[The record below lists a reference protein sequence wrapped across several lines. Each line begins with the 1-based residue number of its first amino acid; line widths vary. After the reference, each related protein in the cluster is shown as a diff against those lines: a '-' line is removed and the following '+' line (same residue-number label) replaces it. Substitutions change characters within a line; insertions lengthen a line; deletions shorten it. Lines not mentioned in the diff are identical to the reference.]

1 MTIRKRTRGQ
11 TIIYKTLH
19 RKDVSETVNLR
30 RTGQYNDNKEKDKR
44 TNNNRQNTTQKGVSE
59 TVNLRRT
66 DNTMTIRKRTRG
78 QTIIDKTLHRQVYQK
93 PSI

>member
-1 MTIRKRTRGQ
+1 MTIKKKIRGQ
-11 TIIYKTLH
+11 I
-19 RKDVSETVNLR
+19 NL
-30 RTGQYNDNKEKDKR
+30 
-44 TNNNRQNTTQKGVSE
+44 QNITQKGVSE

-78 QTIIDKTLHRQVYQK
+78 QTIIYKTLHRKMYQK

>member
-19 RKDVSETVNLR
+19 RKVYQNRQSKKDR
-30 RTGQYNDNKEKDKR
+30 KHNDNKEKDKR
-44 TNNNRQNTTQKGVSE
+44 TNNNLQNTTQKGVSE

-78 QTIIDKTLHRQVYQK
+78 QTIIYKTLHRKVYQK

>member
-19 RKDVSETVNLR
+19 RR
-30 RTGQYNDNKEKDKR
+30 
-44 TNNNRQNTTQKGVSE
+44 GVSE

-78 QTIIDKTLHRQVYQK
+78 QTIIYKTLHRKVYQK